1 MNWNYYQIRPF
12 PVHGRLRTIRRLY
25 FDEKMTMWHCCRF
38 RCLLSIRK
46 VSIYR
51 QYKSGFL
58 ERCQENSYI
67 SQISHISI
75 LSTFRKSLQDF
86 LGISTSLINH
96 WKWHFASKDF
106 SGIFMTKTL
115 MKIRFLFIQLFTR
128 NPDLIIYDLG
138 FKNEIKK

>member
-75 LSTFRKSLQDF
+75 LLTFRKSLQDF

-128 NPDLIIYDLG
+128 NPDLIIYDLC